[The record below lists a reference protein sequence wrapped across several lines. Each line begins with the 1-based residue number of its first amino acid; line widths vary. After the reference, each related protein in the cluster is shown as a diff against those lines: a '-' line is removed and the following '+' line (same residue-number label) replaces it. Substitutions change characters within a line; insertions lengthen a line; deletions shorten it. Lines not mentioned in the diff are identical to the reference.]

1 MATKREL
8 QAENDH
14 LRERLEEAYDVIRD
28 ALGFD
33 DESEENENG
42 DEEGESEA
50 SGLDEEEWIFM
61 M

>member
-50 SGLDEEEWIFM
+50 SGLDEEE
-61 M
+61 